1 MAESGMNRLPEGLER
16 DVKDI
21 AGLLHDA
28 TTTVAVVGATDN
40 PAKYGSVIYRDL
52 KRKGFA
58 VYPVNLHRDQ
68 VDGDKAYPTL
78 ADLPQPPTIV
88 NVVVPPDQTLQVL
101 GEALELGLTNVWL
114 QPGAE
119 DPAALRYL
127 QEHDFSYLA
136 NACIMVASRVRA

>member
-1 MAESGMNRLPEGLER
+1 
-16 DVKDI
+16 
-21 AGLLHDA
+21 
-28 TTTVAVVGATDN
+28 
-40 PAKYGSVIYRDL
+40 
-52 KRKGFA
+52 
-58 VYPVNLHRDQ
+58 
-68 VDGDKAYPTL
+68 
-78 ADLPQPPTIV
+78 V

-127 QEHDFSYLA
+127 QEHDFAYLA

>member
-1 MAESGMNRLPEGLER
+1 MNRLPEGLER

-78 ADLPQPPTIV
+78 ADLPEPPTIV
-88 NVVVPPDQTLQVL
+88 NVVVPPDQTLHVL
-101 GEALELGLTNVWL
+101 GEALELGLTNIWL

-127 QEHDFSYLA
+127 QEHDFAYLA